1 MTCTLQQNHIQFNEQ
16 QLFAIR
22 QCLQNDLKACDIK
35 WSLFVAAAQG
45 FRYVSKLKP
54 YPPQF
59 MHNDDQLNIERI
71 QHVIAIAPP
80 FSTIHK
86 LLVQQQYETL
96 PRDLIELLHWLLVTL
111 SDPILKTVPKNQY
124 HDILNKV
131 QSIDRGPKPTYIFE
145 CIPTSD
151 AVKERNFQQHA
162 KDRRRLY
169 AFHGSK
175 LDSFHS
181 ILNYGLQQHLCKEA
195 LFGEGIYLSSE
206 MHVSLLYSSIGTG
219 WSKSGCGK
227 TLSCMAVCEFIEHPD
242 HLRCRT
248 KGKWC
253 GALCLPIMKCDID
266 FSTLAHRIEQHQCTG
281 QVFRHNE

>member
-1 MTCTLQQNHIQFNEQ
+1 MTCTLQQNRLENHQIQFNEQ
-16 QLFAIR
+16 IIAIR

-45 FRYVSKLKP
+45 FRYESKLKP

-59 MHNDDQLNIERI
+59 MHNGQLNIDRI
-71 QHVIAIAPP
+71 QHVIANAPP
-80 FSTIHK
+80 FSTMHK
-86 LLVQQQYETL
+86 LLGQQQWDTSFTS
-96 PRDLIELLHWLLVTL
+96 DLIVLLHWLLVTL
-111 SDPILKTVPKNQY
+111 GDPVLKTVPKTEY
-124 HDILNKV
+124 HEILNRV
-131 QSIDRGPKPTYIFE
+131 QSIVRGPEPTYIFE
-145 CIPTSD
+145 CVATPD

-162 KDRRRLY
+162 KDRSRRF

-219 WSKSGCGK
+219 WPKSLCGK
-227 TLSCMAVCEFIEHPD
+227 NLSCMAVCEFVEHAD
-242 HLRCRT
+242 HLRYRT
-248 KGKWC
+248 KGERFVEFFVSE
-253 GALCLPIMKCDID
+253 M
-266 FSTLAHRIEQHQCTG
+266 F
-281 QVFRHNE
+281 